1 MREEVDMEGVR
12 EEGGGCAGWESEVD
26 VREEGGGCAGWESEV
41 DVVDVR

>member
-1 MREEVDMEGVR
+1 MRRKEVDVEG
-12 EEGGGCAGWESEVD
+12 